1 MAAAEPPDEPGSE
14 LISVERTVEVGGV
27 LSDRKTIV
35 DLSDLVNPSVVSATI
50 TVEPQTDDQGDPV
63 QLSSANI
70 IIDPLPGTISTGRGI
85 ASVPNPPGTASG
97 SIDVGDDKNG
107 VVSVGGSNAIVTANV
122 TVVAEG
128 GTIPE
133 EPEEPEEPE
142 QPPTEPSP
150 GDGTGAGACNPGEA
164 QFTLP
169 LAWANNIPG
178 VSGIDDW
185 TICIPTVPGIVNAI
199 DNTLPSLDEI
209 REAASEEIEE
219 AIEDIP
225 APVVEVD
232 EGLFGDTLDNL
243 GEIVENAIEENIPE
257 LPDVEE
263 TLQDIQDGI
272 DQVVEDVVDDLS
284 EPIEDAQEAI
294 DDVQEDIEELDPL
307 DGKGPVE
314 FFLDLLEDAVEDAP
328 GINILLNPAE
338 FIDNQI
344 DRVTDGLVDQEDVE
358 ELQETIDRIQGE
370 RGDN

>member
-1 MAAAEPPDEPGSE
+1 MGAAEPPEEPGPE

-27 LSDRKTIV
+27 QSGRKTIV
-35 DLSDLVNPSVVSATI
+35 DLSDLVNPSAVSATI
-50 TVEPQTDDQGDPV
+50 TAEPQTDDQGNPIQV
-63 QLSSANI
+63 SEANI
-70 IIDPLPGTISTGRGI
+70 DIDPSPGIISTVRNI
-85 ASVPNPPGTASG
+85 ASVSNPPGTASG
-97 SIDVGDDKNG
+97 SLNVGPDTDG
-107 VVSVGGSNAIVTANV
+107 VVSVAGLNAVVTANV

-169 LAWANNIPG
+169 LSWANNIPG

-209 REAASEEIEE
+209 REAVAEEIEE
-219 AIEDIP
+219 AVEDIP
-225 APVVEVD
+225 SPVVEVD

-284 EPIEDAQEAI
+284 EPIEDVQEAI
-294 DDVQEDIEELDPL
+294 DDVQEDLDSINLP
-307 DGKGPVE
+307 DIDDPVQ
-314 FFLDLLEDAVEDAP
+314 FLLDLLEDAVEDAP
-328 GINILLNPAE
+328 GINILLNPDE

-344 DRVTDGLVDQEDVE
+344 NRVTDGLVDQEDVE

-370 RGDN
+370 RDDN